1 MIWQII
7 KEKETSTTA
16 LSSSTTATRTAAV
29 DRYQHSGEMIS
40 LSKVMTYAEIL
51 HVVDSSALELANDLP
66 WTAEQLQKL
75 DIIAA
80 KVRVNIASDQVMKKA
95 IFSKLWDYMTSLDV
109 DSVFG
114 QPVMWLI

>member
-16 LSSSTTATRTAAV
+16 QSSTTATRTAAV